1 MPLMRW
7 LSVILLSF
15 FITACGGGGTLEKDG
30 GTIDDGT
37 TADPIYT
44 LSVQGYV
51 KASDE
56 TINAVTEADPI
67 DIKITLLKNNEP
79 ASGQRITF
87 TLADNIGAVNL
98 NSALTNSEGIATVE
112 LSAGLQAGA
121 GEITATYTGNDINV
135 NSSFAFTSTGGQ
147 GESNQGAFTLSLKGL
162 SQLTAEPTNTVT
174 TLNSLDL
181 QATLKQQGEP
191 LSNVRITFNLADNI
205 GEITPSSGTALTNNL
220 GIATVELSAGD
231 VIGAGEATATYTHN
245 GETITSQPFSF
256 ETLIDASASADLV
269 VTLLSSDNT
278 ATRNVTFSEPSVAQA
293 KLLLNQQPAAFKLIQ
308 FNVSGF
314 GILNPSNGTAMT
326 NSEGIAKLD
335 LLTGSEAGAGNIS
348 ASYLSESQ
356 QVINSNA
363 YTYTAAGDAP
373 VQGVSEDFNVN
384 LSLTSSVNLS
394 DTNEINAQQ
403 SGIIKARVT
412 DSNGDPV
419 VNRVVSFT
427 STLGSL
433 LPSSGTALTNQDG
446 VATLNITTGTIEG
459 AGLITAQYEAV
470 ESSIGFYTRG
480 DAIDPNQNNAD
491 IAFKILI
498 NCQSDFRTT
507 RDPNLC
513 EETTS
518 ISGEDA
524 AIVFIELTKQ
534 GSTTPLAQTLVTAT
548 TTIGA
553 ISPSTGTAI
562 SNENGIALLDLVPGR
577 DVGAGEIT
585 VTVLQSSIKKAFQ
598 ISAVDVDVSINS
610 SLAESEVLS
619 AGSTALISVN
629 LSKNGETF
637 VSPLSVEFTSGCVD
651 AGLAVIDASVTSIGG
666 VARSTYRAQGCV
678 GADLITA
685 TVITGGNTVSAS
697 TVVNVSAANVG
708 SLEFLDVSEPVIAL
722 KGTGGANRKE
732 TSVVRFRLIDENGNV
747 LPARTVNFKLATE
760 VGGLKLGQL
769 SGFTDADGVVQ
780 TVVQSGV
787 VPTPVKVIASSE
799 QNVDGEN
806 VIVTAPSDVLV
817 VSTGIADQNSFSLS
831 RSQFNVHGLN
841 IDGTE
846 VDVNVRLADHF
857 NNPVPDGTAVSF
869 ITEGG
874 VIEPS
879 CTTSN
884 GGCSVKWRSSNP
896 RPFAEFIV
904 EGGIT
909 RSFYGNTIADKCDS
923 GLPCPLGIK
932 NNDNTAFDL
941 PLGGR
946 ATVLAYAIG
955 EETFSD
961 LNGNGYFDEEDFFDD
976 LFDKPEAFI
985 DNNEDGTF
993 GGKNCETAAE
1003 LCSAANSAGD
1013 EFEEFI
1019 DFDGN
1024 AQWTQQ
1030 NGLYNGLLCRP
1041 EDDAAGICTR
1051 EMINVFQNQEI
1062 VMSSDNAHFRLVTYA
1077 DECTDVQ
1084 GVTAT
1089 EVHVNS
1095 DINSNL
1101 VRKVQNDLTSQ
1112 KMCQITEV
1120 DLTSATGQESIN
1132 LTVFIADIF
1141 NNPLPVGTGVT
1152 ILTDNGVL
1160 SGEPENYA
1168 FPNTTSRVPVSLSFA
1183 LGREPAD
1190 NRNDITSGFLE
1201 IKTTAPS
1208 GLVSSLSVSVRDD
1221 PKVP

>member
-7 LSVILLSF
+7 LNIVLLSF
-15 FITACGGGGTLEKDG
+15 FLAACGGGGSLEKEGDSLDGGGG
-30 GTIDDGT
+30 GTIDE
-37 TADPIYT
+37 PIYT

-51 KASDE
+51 KESDE
-56 TINAVTEADPI
+56 AVNAVTETDPI
-67 DIKITLLKNNEP
+67 DIKVTLLKDEEP
-79 ASGQRITF
+79 MDGQRITF
-87 TLADNIGAVNL
+87 TLADSIGALNL
-98 NSALTNSEGIATVE
+98 NSALTNSEGVATVE
-112 LSAGLQAGA
+112 LSAGSQAGA
-121 GEITATYTGNDINV
+121 GEITATFVGDDINV
-135 NSSFAFTSTGGQ
+135 SSSFAFTSTGGQ
-147 GESNQGAFTLSLKGL
+147 GENNQNEISLVLNGL
-162 SQLTAEPTNTVT
+162 SQIDGQPSNTVT
-174 TLNSLDL
+174 TTDHLDL
-181 QATLKQQGEP
+181 QATLTRQGDP
-191 LSNVRITFNLADNI
+191 LANVRVIFNLTDNI
-205 GEITPSSGTALTNNL
+205 GVLNPSSGSALTNNL

-231 VIGAGEATATYTHN
+231 IVGAGEVTATYVLN
-245 GETITSQPFSF
+245 GESITSQPFNF
-256 ETLIDASASADLV
+256 EALVDPSAAADLTV
-269 VTLLSSDNT
+269 SLLSSDNST
-278 ATRNVTFSEPSVAQA
+278 TREVNFERPAVAQA
-293 KLLLNQQPAAFKLIQ
+293 TLLLNQQPAAFKLIE
-308 FNVSGF
+308 FTVTGF

-326 NSEGIAKLD
+326 NSEGVAKLD
-335 LLTGSEAGAGNIS
+335 LLTGTEAGAGNVS
-348 ASYLSESQ
+348 ARYVSESQ
-356 QVINSNA
+356 QVISSND
-363 YTYTAAGDAP
+363 YTYTVAGDAP
-373 VQGVSEDFNVN
+373 TQGVSQDFDVD
-384 LSLTSSVNLS
+384 LSLTSSVTLA
-394 DTNEINAQQ
+394 DTSEINAQQ
-403 SGIIKARVT
+403 SGIIKAKVL
-412 DSNGDPV
+412 DSQGNPV
-419 VNRVVSFT
+419 VNKVVTFS

-446 VATLNITTGTIEG
+446 VASLNITTGTIEG

-470 ESSIGFYTRG
+470 ESAIGFYTRG
-480 DAIDPNQNNAD
+480 DAVDPNQNNAD
-491 IAFKILI
+491 IAFKILT
-498 NCQSDFRTT
+498 NCQSDFRAT

-518 ISGEDA
+518 ISGEDT
-524 AIVFIELTKQ
+524 AILFIELTKQ
-534 GSTTPLAQTLVTAT
+534 GATTPLSQTLVTAT

-562 SNENGIALLDLVPGR
+562 SDENGVALLDIVPGR

-598 ISAVDVDVSINS
+598 ISAVDVDVSISS

-629 LSKNGETF
+629 LSKNSEAF

-651 AGLAVIDASVTSIGG
+651 AGLAVIDQSVTSIGG

-678 GADLITA
+678 GADLVTA

-732 TSVVRFRLIDENGNV
+732 TSIVRFRLIDENGSV
-747 LPARTVNFKLATE
+747 LPARTVNFKLATS
-760 VGGLKLGQL
+760 VGGLSLGQL
-769 SGFTDADGVVQ
+769 SGFTDAQGVVQ

-787 VPTPVKVIASSE
+787 VPSPVKVIASSE
-799 QNVDGEN
+799 QDVNGGN

-831 RSQFNVHGLN
+831 RSEFNVHGLN
-841 IDGTE
+841 VDGTE

-879 CTTSN
+879 CTTTN
-884 GGCSVKWRSSNP
+884 GACSVKWRSSNP
-896 RPFAEFIV
+896 RPFADFIV
-904 EGGIT
+904 EDGET
-909 RSFYGNTIADKCDS
+909 KFFYENSILDKCDS

-932 NNDNTAFDL
+932 NNDNTFDL

-946 ATVLAYAIG
+946 ATVLAYAVG

-961 LNGNGYFDEEDFFDD
+961 LNGNGYFDETDFFDD

-1003 LCSAANSAGD
+1003 LCSAGNSTGD

-1024 AQWTQQ
+1024 AQWTEE
-1030 NGLYNGLLCRP
+1030 NGIYNGLLCRP
-1041 EDDAAGICTR
+1041 EEEATGICTR

-1077 DECTDVQ
+1077 DECSDVQ
-1084 GVTAT
+1084 GVIAT

-1095 DINSNL
+1095 DINS
-1101 VRKVQNDLTSQ
+1101 DLIRNSASQ
-1112 KMCQITEV
+1112 KMCQIDEV
-1120 DLTSATGQESIN
+1120 DLTTATGQENIN

-1152 ILTDNGVL
+1152 VSTDNGVL
-1160 SGEPENYA
+1160 SGEPENYS
-1168 FPNTTSRVPVSLSFA
+1168 FPNTTSRIPVSLSFA
-1183 LGREPAD
+1183 LAREPAD
-1190 NRNDITSGFLE
+1190 GRNDITSGFLL

-1208 GLVSSLSVSVRDD
+1208 GLVSSLSIPVKDD
-1221 PKVP
+1221 PKAP